1 MKPSEIVDDLIEA
14 VAGLPTDAARVKAFE
29 MVIVATATR
38 TRDPAR
44 LRRTLKAMCALE
56 AAGPAELVAFK
67 RKLDAALDA
76 AQDDA
81 ALASSITIAFP
92 Q

>member
-1 MKPSEIVDDLIEA
+1 MKNTEIVNDLIEA
-14 VAGLPTDAARVKAFE
+14 VAELPTDAARVKAFE
-29 MVIVATATR
+29 KLIVVMATR
-38 TRDPAR
+38 TRDKAR
-44 LRRTLKAMCALE
+44 LRRILKAMCALE
-56 AAGPAELVAFK
+56 AAGPAELLAFK

-81 ALASSITIAFP
+81 SLASSITTAFP